1 MSITEF
7 IGGKSCNLVW

>member
-7 IGGKSCNLVW
+7 DV

>member
-7 IGGKSCNLVW
+7 RNRI